1 MSAAKKRG
9 PYAREDLKQ
18 FRKTLLEKRRQ
29 LVGDVELLEDQ
40 ALRSTEDDVS
50 VDHMADHGSDS
61 FEQDQTIGLI
71 ERESAVLR
79 DIQNALKKIQ
89 AGTFGVCEEC
99 EGRIKKPRLRALPY
113 ARLCLDCQMAAEQA

>member
-1 MSAAKKRG
+1 MSPAKKKSWYTKG
-9 PYAREDLKQ
+9 DLKQ
-18 FRKTLLEKRRQ
+18 FRTTLLEKRRE
-29 LVGDVELLEDQ
+29 LLGDVELLEDQ

-61 FEQDQTIGLI
+61 YEQDQTIGLI

-79 DIQNALKKIQ
+79 DIHNALKKIKT
-89 AGTFGVCEEC
+89 GSFGVCEEC

-113 ARLCLDCQMAAEQA
+113 ARLCLECQMAAEQA